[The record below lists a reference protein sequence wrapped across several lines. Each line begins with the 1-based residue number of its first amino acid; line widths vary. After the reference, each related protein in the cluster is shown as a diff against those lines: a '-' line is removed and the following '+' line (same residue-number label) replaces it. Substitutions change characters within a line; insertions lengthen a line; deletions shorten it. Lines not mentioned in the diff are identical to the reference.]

1 MIRTTRRTL
10 AFLLAVTL
18 VLPPSWL
25 LAGEKSTPAGER
37 KRALH
42 ALNRLTFGPRPE
54 EVEQVAAFGVEKW
67 IEKQLRPESIPDKA
81 LEARLAPFRTL
92 KMDTRELVEN
102 FPPPQLLRAVAQ
114 GRASMPSDPKQ
125 RAVYQAALERY
136 RERQKRQQ
144 AAGQNAEDGR
154 PGEDGMSPPREMDEA
169 GISPKSEERDPE
181 ERDPEER
188 ATRREARM
196 YAELKAEELL
206 QLSPDKRMEE
216 FMKMSS
222 DERRALARALGPEE
236 RERLFAEFSP
246 QQRETVMAMVNPGL
260 VVTTEVQQAKVLR
273 AAYSQ
278 RQLEEVLTDF
288 WFNHFNVFINKGPDR
303 YLVTAYERDVIRP
316 RVLGKFEDL
325 LVATAES
332 PAMMF
337 YLDNWQSVGPKSD
350 FAKRDPQQR
359 GQRRMQQRG
368 GRLGGI
374 GLEGLG
380 RNRFPD
386 RRQQDN
392 DQQMQ
397 RRPQQQQQQQRR
409 GLNENYA
416 RELMELHTLGVN
428 GGYTQKDVTEVARVF
443 TGWTIRQPRRG
454 GDFEYNGRMHE
465 PGDKTVLGQKI
476 SDAGKKEGAQVLRML
491 AQHPSTAKFISTK
504 LAQRFV
510 SDEPPAALVERMAAT
525 FRKGDG
531 DIREVLR
538 TLFRSPEFWAPEAYR
553 AKVKTP
559 LEFVASAV
567 RATGAEV
574 GNAMTLV
581 GALNRLGMPLYAAQ
595 PPTGYSMKAEAW
607 VNSAALLNRMNFALG
622 LGTGRLPGITLDAQQ
637 LLPGRSAPLD
647 AQLAVLKQSLL
658 AGDVSRE
665 THDTIRKQLSD
676 PKITASYGVEA
687 GDSSASNRV
696 EAGGSP
702 ASPAGPGVV
711 AGLLLGSPEFQR
723 R

>member
-1 MIRTTRRTL
+1 MILASKRTL
-10 AFLLAVTL
+10 ALLLAA
-18 VLPPSWL
+18 L
-25 LAGEKSTPAGER
+25 LALPSPWLAADDKSAPANDR

-42 ALNRLTFGPRPE
+42 ALNRLTFGPRPG
-54 EVEQVAAFGVEKW
+54 EVEQVAAQGVEKW
-67 IEKQLRPESIPDKA
+67 IEKQLRPESIPDRA
-81 LEARLAPFRTL
+81 LEARLAPFHTL
-92 KMDTRELVEN
+92 KMDTREMVEN

-114 GRASMPSDPKQ
+114 GRADMPSDPKQ
-125 RAVYQAALERY
+125 RAVYEAALERY
-136 RERQKRQQ
+136 RQRQKRQQ
-144 AAGQNAEDGR
+144 AAGQNAP
-154 PGEDGMSPPREMDEA
+154 PGKAAEDGMPSRDMDDDGRA
-169 GISPKSEERDPE
+169 M
-181 ERDPEER
+181 DPEER
-188 ATRREARM
+188 AARREARM
-196 YAELKAEELL
+196 YAELKAEEML
-206 QLSPDKRMEE
+206 QLAPEKRLEE
-216 FMKMSS
+216 FMKMSD

-246 QQRETVMAMVNPGL
+246 EQRETVMAMANPGR
-260 VVTTEVQQAKVLR
+260 VVTTEVQQAKILR
-273 AAYSQ
+273 AAYSE
-278 RQLEEVLTDF
+278 RQLEEVMTDF

-303 YLVTAYERDVIRP
+303 YLVTAYERDAIRP
-316 RVLGKFEDL
+316 RVLGKFEEL

-350 FAKRDPQQR
+350 FAERDPQQR
-359 GQRRMQQRG
+359 GQRRRQQRG
-368 GRLGGI
+368 GILG
-374 GLEGLG
+374 GLG
-380 RNRFPD
+380 RNRLPG
-386 RRQQDN
+386 RQQQGN
-392 DQQMQ
+392 DEQMQ
-397 RRPQQQQQQQRR
+397 RRPQQQQQLQQQQQRR

-443 TGWTIRQPRRG
+443 TGWTIRQPRLG
-454 GDFEYNGRMHE
+454 GDFEYNGRMHD
-465 PGDKTVLGQKI
+465 PGDKIVLGQKI
-476 SDAGKKEGAQVLRML
+476 SAGGKKEGAQVLRML

-510 SDEPPAALVERMAAT
+510 ADEPPAALIERMAAT
-525 FRKGDG
+525 FRKSDG

-622 LGTGRLPGITLDAQQ
+622 LGAGRLPGITLDAQQ
-637 LLPGRSAPLD
+637 LLRGRTASRD
-647 AQLAVLKQSLL
+647 ADGALAVLEQSLL

-665 THDTIRKQLSD
+665 THDTIRKQLND
-676 PKITASYGVEA
+676 PKVIGSYSVDA
-687 GDSSASNRV
+687 GDSPASG
-696 EAGGSP
+696 ASP

>member
-1 MIRTTRRTL
+1 ML
-10 AFLLAVTL
+10 ALPAPWLAA
-18 VLPPSWL
+18 SE
-25 LAGEKSTPAGER
+25 GSKKSDEQQ
-37 KRALH
+37 RALH
-42 ALNRLTFGPRPE
+42 ALNRLTFGPRPG
-54 EVEQVAAFGVEKW
+54 EVEQVAAQGVDKW
-67 IEKQLRPESIPDKA
+67 IEQQFRPEGIPDKA
-81 LEARLAPFRTL
+81 LEARLASFRTL
-92 KMDTRELVEN
+92 KMDTREMVEN

-125 RAVYQAALERY
+125 RAVYEAALERY

-144 AAGQNAEDGR
+144 AAGQNAPAGK
-154 PGEDGMSPPREMDEA
+154 PGEEGMPPGDMDEA
-169 GISPKSEERDPE
+169 ETQM
-181 ERDPEER
+181 DPEER
-188 ATRREARM
+188 ARRREARM
-196 YAELKAEELL
+196 YAELKAEEML
-206 QLSPDKRMEE
+206 QLSPEKRVEE
-216 FMKMSS
+216 FMKMSD

-236 RERLFAEFSP
+236 RERLFSEFSP
-246 QQRETVMAMVNPGL
+246 EQRETVMAMVNPGR
-260 VVTTEVQQAKVLR
+260 VVTTEVQQAKILR

-278 RQLEEVLTDF
+278 RQLEEVMTDF

-316 RVLGKFEDL
+316 RVLSKFEDL

-332 PAMMF
+332 PAMLF
-337 YLDNWQSVGPKSD
+337 YLDNWQSVGPKSE
-350 FAKRDPQQR
+350 FAQR
-359 GQRRMQQRG
+359 SPAAPDRANRRRG
-368 GRLGGI
+368 GLLG
-374 GLEGLG
+374 GLG
-380 RNRFPD
+380 RNRLPG
-386 RRQQDN
+386 RQPADN
-392 DQQMQ
+392 DEQMQ
-397 RRPQQQQQQQRR
+397 RRQQQQQQQQRR

-443 TGWTIRQPRRG
+443 TGWTIRQPRLG
-454 GDFEYNGRMHE
+454 GDFEYNGRMHD

-476 SDAGKKEGAQVLRML
+476 SEGGRKEGAQVLRML

-525 FRKGDG
+525 FRKSDG

-622 LGTGRLPGITLDAQQ
+622 LGTGRLPGITLDAQP
-637 LLPGRSAPLD
+637 LLRGRTASLD
-647 AQLAVLKQSLL
+647 AQLAALEQSLL

-665 THDTIRKQLSD
+665 THETIRQQLND
-676 PKITASYGVEA
+676 PKIAAPHGVEA
-687 GDSSASNRV
+687 GNSS
-696 EAGGSP
+696 
-702 ASPAGPGVV
+702 ASPAGPGVM